1 MELEP
6 PEGSLVCFGLVEI
19 VDAVSAVKSD
29 TADSVGGGTSRSA
42 SVYIR
47 SDRMGLTYF
56 EFDRD
61 TLCFP
66 GCKTIVSII

>member
-6 PEGSLVCFGLVEI
+6 PEGSLVCFGFAEI
-19 VDAVSAVKSD
+19 VDAVSIVKSD
-29 TADSVGGGTSRSA
+29 TVDSVGGMSRSA
-42 SVYIR
+42 RVYIR

-61 TLCFP
+61 TLAFP
-66 GCKTIVSII
+66 GCKATVRII